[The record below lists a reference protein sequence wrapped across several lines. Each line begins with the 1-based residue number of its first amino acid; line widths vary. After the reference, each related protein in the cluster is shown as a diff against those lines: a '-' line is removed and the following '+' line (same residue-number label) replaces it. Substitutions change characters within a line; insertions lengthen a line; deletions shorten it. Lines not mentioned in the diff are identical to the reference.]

1 MKNNGFVP
9 FMMITC
15 TFNRERGVVLKKQTF
30 IQGAMILLAA
40 GIINRI
46 LGFIPRIALPRVI
59 GAEGVGI
66 YQLSYPFFIVLVT
79 LITGGIPLAVAKL
92 VAEADTGANRYSP
105 QRILQVS
112 LSFTLTLGV
121 VFMFLCIL
129 FAPWVTKYVL
139 TDERVYHTF
148 VSMSPMIAIIAV
160 SAVYRGYFQG
170 KQNMMPTAISSI
182 VETIIRIVC
191 VIWFAWLLLPHG
203 IAQAAAGAMLG
214 ALVGEFGGMLV
225 LLWKYNRQ
233 KKELPL
239 VMQQN
244 MSKLTT
250 KPSAKALNPVPSVMK
265 ETTTPQ
271 PGLIRRLLAI
281 SIPVTAGRLVGSLS
295 YLAETI
301 VTAQSLALAGISKG
315 IATAQYGA
323 LQGMIIPLL
332 LLPGA
337 LTSSLA
343 TSLVPSLSEASAQGD
358 RALIH
363 KRMHQ
368 ALRLALVTGAPF
380 SVFMYVLAEPM
391 CLVLYNDA
399 SIGSMLKLM
408 APFALFIYIQAP
420 LQAALQALDRP
431 GKALLNTFI
440 GAVIKITL
448 ILTLASRPEYGIF
461 GAVIAI
467 CVNSTVVTLLHAQ
480 SVRSLLQF
488 RFKIMDW
495 VKTGAGMFIMG
506 AATLLVYEET
516 AMILPF
522 WLRMILAPFV
532 GLIVYFI
539 VMGWT
544 KMIDFHDLS
553 RAPLIGAWFK
563 RRSGK

>member
-1 MKNNGFVP
+1 M
-9 FMMITC
+9 
-15 TFNRERGVVLKKQTF
+15 KKQTF

-40 GIINRI
+40 GIINRV

-59 GAEGVGI
+59 GAEGVGL

-79 LITGGIPLAVAKL
+79 LITGGIPLAIAKL

-121 VFMFLCIL
+121 LFMFLCIV
-129 FAPWVTKYVL
+129 FAPWVTRYVL

-170 KQNMMPTAISSI
+170 KQNMIPSAASSI
-182 VETIIRIVC
+182 TETIVRIVC
-191 VIWFAWLLLPHG
+191 VIWFSWLLVPQG
-203 IAQAAAGAMLG
+203 IERAAAGAMLG
-214 ALVGEFGGMLV
+214 ALVGEFAGMLI
-225 LLWKYNRQ
+225 LLWNYGRA
-233 KKELPL
+233 KKEQKRTEVQPKSPL
-239 VMQQN
+239 QN
-244 MSKLTT
+244 QD
-250 KPSAKALNPVPSVMK
+250 
-265 ETTTPQ
+265 ETTGKTPIDSAASQ
-271 PGLIRRLLAI
+271 KGLIRRLLAI
-281 SIPVTAGRLVGSLS
+281 SVPVTAGRLVGSLS

-301 VTAQSLALAGISKG
+301 VTAQSLALAGLSRG
-315 IATAQYGA
+315 LATAQYGA

-380 SVFMYVLAEPM
+380 SVFMYVLAEPL
-391 CLVLYNDA
+391 CLLLYNDA
-399 SIGSMLKLM
+399 SIGNMLKLM
-408 APFALFIYIQAP
+408 APFALFIYIQPP

-440 GAVIKITL
+440 GAVIKISL
-448 ILTLASRPEYGIF
+448 ILLLASRPEFGII

-467 CVNSTVVTLLHAQ
+467 CVNSTIVTFLHAG
-480 SVRSLLQF
+480 SVRKLLAF
-488 RFKIMDW
+488 RFKLMDW
-495 VKTGAGMFIMG
+495 TKTIAGMFIMG
-506 AATLLVYEET
+506 AATLLVYEQT
-516 AMILPF
+516 VVLLPL
-522 WLRMILAPFV
+522 WLRLIMASIA

-539 VMGWT
+539 VMGLT
-544 KMIDFHDLS
+544 RMIDFHDLS
-553 RAPLIGAWFK
+553 RAPIIGSWFN
-563 RRSGK
+563 RRLRK

>member
-1 MKNNGFVP
+1 M
-9 FMMITC
+9 
-15 TFNRERGVVLKKQTF
+15 KKQTF

-92 VAEADTGANRYSP
+92 VAEADTGANRFSP
-105 QRILQVS
+105 QRILQIS
-112 LSFTLTLGV
+112 LAFTLTLGV
-121 VFMFLCIL
+121 IFMFLCIV
-129 FAPWVTKYVL
+129 FAPWVTRYVL

-170 KQNMMPTAISSI
+170 KQNMIPTAASSI
-182 VETIIRIVC
+182 VETIVRIIC
-191 VIWFAWLLLPHG
+191 VIWFAWLLLPQG

-214 ALVGEFGGMLV
+214 ALVGEFIGMLV
-225 LLWKYNRQ
+225 LLWSYHRQ
-233 KKELPL
+233 KNDTEHLYI
-239 VMQQN
+239 
-244 MSKLTT
+244 T
-250 KPSAKALNPVPSVMK
+250 KSVVPQEKNNLGAV
-265 ETTTPQ
+265 PQ
-271 PGLIRRLLAI
+271 TDHSQHSLIRRLLAI
-281 SIPVTAGRLVGSLS
+281 SVPVTAGRLVGSLS

-301 VTAQSLALAGISKG
+301 VTAQSLAIAGISRG
-315 IATAQYGA
+315 LATAQYGA

-391 CLVLYNDA
+391 CLILYNDA

-448 ILTLASRPEYGIF
+448 ILLLASRPEYGIF
-461 GAVIAI
+461 GAIIAI
-467 CVNSTVVTLLHAQ
+467 CANSTIVTLLHAR
-480 SVRSLLQF
+480 SVRTLLQF
-488 RFKIMDW
+488 RFKLMDW
-495 VKTGAGMFIMG
+495 VKTGTGMFIMG
-506 AATLLVYEET
+506 AATLLVYEHT
-516 AMILPF
+516 IVILPL
-522 WLRMILAPFV
+522 WARMILAPSI
-532 GLIVYFI
+532 GLIVYLI
-539 VMGWT
+539 VMGLT
-544 KMIDFHDLS
+544 RMIDFHDLS
-553 RAPLIGAWFK
+553 RVPIIGSWFE
-563 RRSGK
+563 RRSRK

>member
-1 MKNNGFVP
+1 M
-9 FMMITC
+9 
-15 TFNRERGVVLKKQTF
+15 KKQTF

-105 QRILQVS
+105 QRILQIS

-121 VFMFLCIL
+121 VFMFLCII

-182 VETIIRIVC
+182 VETIIRIIC

-225 LLWKYNRQ
+225 LLWKYHRQ

-239 VMQQN
+239 GNHQN
-244 MSKLTT
+244 TSNLSAKPLNPI
-250 KPSAKALNPVPSVMK
+250 PSALK
-265 ETTTPQ
+265 ETGTPQ

-281 SIPVTAGRLVGSLS
+281 SVPVTAGRLVGSLS

-315 IATAQYGA
+315 LATAQYGA

-448 ILTLASRPEYGIF
+448 ILMLASRPEYGIF

-467 CVNSTVVTLLHAQ
+467 CVNSTVVSLLHAQ

-516 AMILPF
+516 VMILPF
-522 WLRMILAPFV
+522 WFRMLLAPLV

-539 VMGWT
+539 IMSWT

-553 RAPLIGAWFK
+553 RAPLIGSWFK

>member
-1 MKNNGFVP
+1 M
-9 FMMITC
+9 
-15 TFNRERGVVLKKQTF
+15 KKQTF

-105 QRILQVS
+105 QRILQIS

-121 VFMFLCIL
+121 VFMFLCII

-225 LLWKYNRQ
+225 LLWKYSRQ

-239 VMQQN
+239 ATQQN
-244 MSKLTT
+244 MSNL
-250 KPSAKALNPVPSVMK
+250 SAKPITTVTPAMK
-265 ETTTPQ
+265 DTGNPQ

-281 SIPVTAGRLVGSLS
+281 SVPVTAGRLVGSLS

-315 IATAQYGA
+315 LATAQYGA

-448 ILTLASRPEYGIF
+448 ILMLASRPEYGIF

-522 WLRMILAPFV
+522 WVRMLLAPFV

-553 RAPLIGAWFK
+553 RAPFIGSWFK

>member
-1 MKNNGFVP
+1 M
-9 FMMITC
+9 
-15 TFNRERGVVLKKQTF
+15 KKQTF

-40 GIINRI
+40 GIVNRI

-105 QRILQVS
+105 QRILQIS

-121 VFMFLCIL
+121 VFMFLCII

-233 KKELPL
+233 KNELPL
-239 VMQQN
+239 GNHQN
-244 MSKLTT
+244 MSNLSSKPITT
-250 KPSAKALNPVPSVMK
+250 GTPVMK
-265 ETTTPQ
+265 DTDTTQT
-271 PGLIRRLLAI
+271 GLIRRLLAI
-281 SIPVTAGRLVGSLS
+281 SVPVTAGRLVGSLS

-315 IATAQYGA
+315 LATAQYGA

-480 SVRSLLQF
+480 SVRKMLQF

-522 WLRMILAPFV
+522 WVRMLLAPFV

-553 RAPLIGAWFK
+553 RAPFIGSWFK
-563 RRSGK
+563 RRSSK

>member
-9 FMMITC
+9 FMLITC

-121 VFMFLCIL
+121 VFMFLCII

-225 LLWKYNRQ
+225 LLWKYSRQ

-239 VMQQN
+239 AKHQN
-244 MSKLTT
+244 MSNLSSKRITT
-250 KPSAKALNPVPSVMK
+250 ETPVMK
-265 ETTTPQ
+265 DTDTTQT
-271 PGLIRRLLAI
+271 GLIRRLLAI
-281 SIPVTAGRLVGSLS
+281 SVPVTAGRLVGSLS

-315 IATAQYGA
+315 LATAQYGA

-480 SVRSLLQF
+480 SVRKLLQF

-516 AMILPF
+516 VMILPF
-522 WLRMILAPFV
+522 WVRMLLAPFV

-544 KMIDFHDLS
+544 KMIDFHDLT
-553 RAPLIGAWFK
+553 RAPFIGSWFK

>member
-1 MKNNGFVP
+1 M
-9 FMMITC
+9 
-15 TFNRERGVVLKKQTF
+15 KKQTF

-225 LLWKYNRQ
+225 FLWKYNRQ

-239 VMQQN
+239 AKQQN
-244 MSKLTT
+244 MSNLTT
-250 KPSAKALNPVPSVMK
+250 KPSVLK
-265 ETTTPQ
+265 ETGTPQ

-315 IATAQYGA
+315 LATAQYGA

-488 RFKIMDW
+488 RFKMMDW

-522 WLRMILAPFV
+522 WVRMLLAPFV
-532 GLIVYFI
+532 GLSVYFI

-553 RAPLIGAWFK
+553 RAPLIGSWFK

>member
-1 MKNNGFVP
+1 MDWHRMKNNGFVP
-9 FMMITC
+9 LTKPVIFI
-15 TFNRERGVVLKKQTF
+15 RERGVVLKKQTF

-92 VAEADTGANRYSP
+92 VAEADTGANRFSP
-105 QRILQVS
+105 QRILQIS
-112 LSFTLTLGV
+112 LAFTLTLGV
-121 VFMFLCIL
+121 IFMFLCIV
-129 FAPWVTKYVL
+129 FAPWVTRYVL

-170 KQNMMPTAISSI
+170 KQNMIPTAASSI
-182 VETIIRIVC
+182 VETIVRIIC
-191 VIWFAWLLLPHG
+191 VIWFAWLLLPQG

-214 ALVGEFGGMLV
+214 ALVGEFIGMLV
-225 LLWKYNRQ
+225 LLWNYHRQ
-233 KKELPL
+233 KNDTEHLYIPKS
-239 VMQQN
+239 V
-244 MSKLTT
+244 
-250 KPSAKALNPVPSVMK
+250 VPQEKNSLGAV
-265 ETTTPQ
+265 PQ
-271 PGLIRRLLAI
+271 TDHSQYSLIRRLLAI
-281 SIPVTAGRLVGSLS
+281 SVPVTAGRLVGSLS

-301 VTAQSLALAGISKG
+301 VTAQSLAIAGISRG
-315 IATAQYGA
+315 LATAQYGA

-391 CLVLYNDA
+391 CLILYNDA

-448 ILTLASRPEYGIF
+448 ILLLASRPEFGIF
-461 GAVIAI
+461 GAIIAI
-467 CVNSTVVTLLHAQ
+467 CANSTIVTLLHAR
-480 SVRSLLQF
+480 SVRTLLQF
-488 RFKIMDW
+488 RFKLMDW
-495 VKTGAGMFIMG
+495 VKTGTGMFIMG
-506 AATLLVYEET
+506 AATLLVYEHT
-516 AMILPF
+516 IVILPL
-522 WLRMILAPFV
+522 WARMILAPAI
-532 GLIVYFI
+532 GLIVYLI
-539 VMGWT
+539 VMGLT
-544 KMIDFHDLS
+544 RMIDFHDLS
-553 RAPLIGAWFK
+553 RVPIIGSWFE
-563 RRSGK
+563 RRSRK

>member
-1 MKNNGFVP
+1 MKYNGFVP

-40 GIINRI
+40 GIVNRI

-105 QRILQVS
+105 QRILQIS

-121 VFMFLCIL
+121 VFMFLCII

-233 KKELPL
+233 KNELPL
-239 VMQQN
+239 GNHQN
-244 MSKLTT
+244 MSNLSSKPITT
-250 KPSAKALNPVPSVMK
+250 GTPVMK
-265 ETTTPQ
+265 DTDTTQT
-271 PGLIRRLLAI
+271 GLIRRLLAI
-281 SIPVTAGRLVGSLS
+281 SVPVTAGRLVGSLS

-315 IATAQYGA
+315 LATAQYGA

-358 RALIH
+358 RTLIH

-480 SVRSLLQF
+480 SVRKMLQF

-522 WLRMILAPFV
+522 WVRMLLAPFV

-553 RAPLIGAWFK
+553 RAPFIGSWFK
-563 RRSGK
+563 RRSSK

>member
-9 FMMITC
+9 FMLIAC

-239 VMQQN
+239 AKQQN
-244 MSKLTT
+244 MSNLTT
-250 KPSAKALNPVPSVMK
+250 KPSAKPLNPIPSVLK
-265 ETTTPQ
+265 ETGTPQ

-301 VTAQSLALAGISKG
+301 VTAQSLALAGISKRARYSTIWCITRYDYSSAVAAGGTNLIARDITCAFTVRSFCSGRSRTDSQKNASG
-315 IATAQYGA
+315 ITLG
-323 LQGMIIPLL
+323 
-332 LLPGA
+332 
-337 LTSSLA
+337 TCN
-343 TSLVPSLSEASAQGD
+343 
-358 RALIH
+358 RC
-363 KRMHQ
+363 
-368 ALRLALVTGAPF
+368 
-380 SVFMYVLAEPM
+380 SVFRVYVCA
-391 CLVLYNDA
+391 CRTDV
-399 SIGSMLKLM
+399 S
-408 APFALFIYIQAP
+408 
-420 LQAALQALDRP
+420 
-431 GKALLNTFI
+431 
-440 GAVIKITL
+440 
-448 ILTLASRPEYGIF
+448 
-461 GAVIAI
+461 
-467 CVNSTVVTLLHAQ
+467 C
-480 SVRSLLQF
+480 SV
-488 RFKIMDW
+488 
-495 VKTGAGMFIMG
+495 
-506 AATLLVYEET
+506 
-516 AMILPF
+516 
-522 WLRMILAPFV
+522 
-532 GLIVYFI
+532 
-539 VMGWT
+539 
-544 KMIDFHDLS
+544 
-553 RAPLIGAWFK
+553 
-563 RRSGK
+563 

>member
-9 FMMITC
+9 FTRPV

-46 LGFIPRIALPRVI
+46 LGFIPRIVLPRVI
-59 GAEGVGI
+59 GAEGVGL

-105 QRILQVS
+105 QRILQIS

-121 VFMFLCIL
+121 VFMFLCIV
-129 FAPWVTKYVL
+129 FAPWVTHYVL

-170 KQNMMPTAISSI
+170 KQNMIPTAASSI
-182 VETIIRIVC
+182 TETIVRIIC
-191 VIWFAWLLLPHG
+191 VIWFSWLLLPQG

-214 ALVGEFGGMLV
+214 ALVGEFVGMLV
-225 LLWKYNRQ
+225 LLWNYNRH
-233 KKELPL
+233 KKDPVRSNHLIPPNANMPSPALP
-239 VMQQN
+239 VD
-244 MSKLTT
+244 
-250 KPSAKALNPVPSVMK
+250 LNASQ
-265 ETTTPQ
+265 T
-271 PGLIRRLLAI
+271 GLIRRLLAI
-281 SIPVTAGRLVGSLS
+281 SVPVTAGRLVGSLS

-301 VTAQSLALAGISKG
+301 VTAQSLALAGISRG
-315 IATAQYGA
+315 LATAQYGA

-448 ILTLASRPEYGIF
+448 ILLLASKPEYGIF

-467 CVNSTVVTLLHAQ
+467 CVNSTVVTLLHAR
-480 SVRSLLQF
+480 SVRNLLQF
-488 RFKIMDW
+488 RFKLMDW
-495 VKTGAGMFIMG
+495 VKTATGMVIMG
-506 AATLLVYEET
+506 AVTLLVYEHT
-516 AMILPF
+516 AILLPF
-522 WLRMILAPFV
+522 WMRMILAPFA

-539 VMGWT
+539 VMGMT
-544 KMIDFHDLS
+544 RMIDFHDLS
-553 RAPLIGAWFK
+553 RMPIIGSWFQQ
-563 RRSGK
+563 RSRK

>member
-1 MKNNGFVP
+1 M
-9 FMMITC
+9 
-15 TFNRERGVVLKKQTF
+15 KKQTF

-121 VFMFLCIL
+121 VFMFLCII

-225 LLWKYNRQ
+225 LLWKYSRQ

-239 VMQQN
+239 AKHQN
-244 MSKLTT
+244 MSNLSSKRITT
-250 KPSAKALNPVPSVMK
+250 ETPVMK
-265 ETTTPQ
+265 DTDTTQT
-271 PGLIRRLLAI
+271 GLIRRLLAI
-281 SIPVTAGRLVGSLS
+281 SVPVTAGRLVGSLS

-315 IATAQYGA
+315 LATAQYGA

-480 SVRSLLQF
+480 SVRKLLQF

-516 AMILPF
+516 VMILPF
-522 WLRMILAPFV
+522 WVRMLLAPFV

-544 KMIDFHDLS
+544 KMIDFHDLT
-553 RAPLIGAWFK
+553 RAPFIGSWFK

>member
-1 MKNNGFVP
+1 M
-9 FMMITC
+9 
-15 TFNRERGVVLKKQTF
+15 KKQTF

-59 GAEGVGI
+59 GAEGVGL

-105 QRILQVS
+105 QRILQIS

-121 VFMFLCIL
+121 VFMFLCIV
-129 FAPWVTKYVL
+129 FAPWVTRYVL

-160 SAVYRGYFQG
+160 SAVFRGYFQG
-170 KQNMMPTAISSI
+170 KQNMIPNAASSI
-182 VETIIRIVC
+182 TETVVRIIC
-191 VIWFAWLLLPHG
+191 VIWFSWLLLPQG

-214 ALVGEFGGMLV
+214 ALVGEFVGMLV
-225 LLWKYNRQ
+225 LLWNYSRYKKDSERANRL
-233 KKELPL
+233 LPPKDA
-239 VMQQN
+239 N
-244 MSKLTT
+244 
-250 KPSAKALNPVPSVMK
+250 APVPTVPVDS
-265 ETTTPQ
+265 EASQT
-271 PGLIRRLLAI
+271 GLIRRLLAI
-281 SIPVTAGRLVGSLS
+281 SVPVTAGRLVGSLS

-301 VTAQSLALAGISKG
+301 VTAQSLALAGISRG
-315 IATAQYGA
+315 LATAQYGA

-358 RALIH
+358 GALIH

-448 ILTLASRPEYGIF
+448 ILLLASRPEYGIF

-467 CVNSTVVTLLHAQ
+467 CVNSTVVTLLHAR
-480 SVRSLLQF
+480 SVRNLLQF
-488 RFKIMDW
+488 RFKRMDW
-495 VKTGAGMFIMG
+495 VKTAAGMVIMG
-506 AATLLVYEET
+506 AATLLVYEHT
-516 AMILPF
+516 VILLPF
-522 WLRMILAPFV
+522 WLRMLLALLT

-539 VMGWT
+539 VMGLT
-544 KMIDFHDLS
+544 RMIDFHDLS
-553 RAPLIGAWFK
+553 RMPIIGSWFQ
-563 RRSGK
+563 RRSRK

>member
-1 MKNNGFVP
+1 M
-9 FMMITC
+9 
-15 TFNRERGVVLKKQTF
+15 KKQTF

-105 QRILQVS
+105 QRILQIS

-121 VFMFLCIL
+121 VFMFLCIV
-129 FAPWVTKYVL
+129 FAPWVTRYVL

-170 KQNMMPTAISSI
+170 KQNMMPTAVSSI
-182 VETIIRIVC
+182 VETVIRIIC
-191 VIWFAWLLLPHG
+191 VIWFSWLLLPHG

-214 ALVGEFGGMLV
+214 ALVGEFVGMLV
-225 LLWKYNRQ
+225 LLWNYARQ
-233 KKELPL
+233 KKYLDHTQPMLNSPPEAKPAVL
-239 VMQQN
+239 QN
-244 MSKLTT
+244 STG
-250 KPSAKALNPVPSVMK
+250 S
-265 ETTTPQ
+265 E
-271 PGLIRRLLAI
+271 PGLLRRLLAI
-281 SIPVTAGRLVGSLS
+281 SVPVTAGRLVGSLS

-301 VTAQSLALAGISKG
+301 VTAQSLAIAGISKG
-315 IATAQYGA
+315 LATAQYGA

-448 ILTLASRPEYGIF
+448 ILVLASRPEYGIF

-467 CVNSTVVTLLHAQ
+467 CVNSTVVTLLHAR

-488 RFKIMDW
+488 RFKMMDW
-495 VKTGAGMFIMG
+495 VKTGAGMLIMG
-506 AATLLVYEET
+506 AATLVIYEQT
-516 AMILPF
+516 AALLPF
-522 WLRMILAPFV
+522 WLRMLLAPLV

-553 RAPLIGAWFK
+553 RAPIIGSWFK
-563 RRSGK
+563 RRS

>member
-1 MKNNGFVP
+1 
-9 FMMITC
+9 
-15 TFNRERGVVLKKQTF
+15 
-30 IQGAMILLAA
+30 MILLAA

-105 QRILQVS
+105 QRILQIS

-121 VFMFLCIL
+121 VFMFLCII
-129 FAPWVTKYVL
+129 FAPWVTRYVL

-170 KQNMMPTAISSI
+170 KQNMMPTAVSSI
-182 VETIIRIVC
+182 VETVIRIIC
-191 VIWFAWLLLPHG
+191 VIWFSWLLLPHG

-214 ALVGEFGGMLV
+214 ALVGEFVGMLV
-225 LLWKYNRQ
+225 LLWNYARQ
-233 KKELPL
+233 KKYIDQHQPILESPIEPKPA
-239 VMQQN
+239 
-244 MSKLTT
+244 SKKSTG
-250 KPSAKALNPVPSVMK
+250 S
-265 ETTTPQ
+265 E
-271 PGLIRRLLAI
+271 PGLLRRLLAI
-281 SIPVTAGRLVGSLS
+281 SVPVTAGRLVGSLS

-301 VTAQSLALAGISKG
+301 VTAQSLAIAGISKG
-315 IATAQYGA
+315 LATAQYGA

-448 ILTLASRPEYGIF
+448 ILVLASRPEYGIF

-467 CVNSTVVTLLHAQ
+467 CVNSTVVTLLHAR
-480 SVRSLLQF
+480 SVRNLLQF
-488 RFKIMDW
+488 RFKMMDW
-495 VKTGAGMFIMG
+495 VKTGTGMLIMG
-506 AATLLVYEET
+506 AATLVVYEQT
-516 AMILPF
+516 ATLLPF
-522 WLRMILAPFV
+522 WLRMLLAPLV
-532 GLIVYFI
+532 GLIVYFMVI
-539 VMGWT
+539 GWT

-553 RAPLIGAWFK
+553 RAPIIGPWFK
-563 RRSGK
+563 RRS

>member
-1 MKNNGFVP
+1 M
-9 FMMITC
+9 
-15 TFNRERGVVLKKQTF
+15 KKQTF

-46 LGFIPRIALPRVI
+46 LGFIPRIALPRII

-105 QRILQVS
+105 QRILQIS

-121 VFMFLCIL
+121 VFMFLCII

-182 VETIIRIVC
+182 VETIIRIIC

-225 LLWKYNRQ
+225 LLWKYSRQ

-239 VMQQN
+239 AKHQN
-244 MSKLTT
+244 MSNLSS
-250 KPSAKALNPVPSVMK
+250 KPITAGNPVMK
-265 ETTTPQ
+265 NTDTTQT
-271 PGLIRRLLAI
+271 GLIRRLLAI
-281 SIPVTAGRLVGSLS
+281 SVPVTAGRLVGSLS

-315 IATAQYGA
+315 LATAQYGA

-448 ILTLASRPEYGIF
+448 ILTLASQPEYGIF
-461 GAVIAI
+461 GAIIAI

-480 SVRSLLQF
+480 SVRKLLQF

-516 AMILPF
+516 VMILPF
-522 WLRMILAPFV
+522 WVRMLLAPFV

-544 KMIDFHDLS
+544 KMIDFHDLT
-553 RAPLIGAWFK
+553 RAPFIGSWFK

>member
-1 MKNNGFVP
+1 MDWHRMKNNGLVP
-9 FMMITC
+9 LTKPV
-15 TFNRERGVVLKKQTF
+15 TFIRERGVVLKKQTF

-92 VAEADTGANRYSP
+92 VAEADTGANRFSP
-105 QRILQVS
+105 QRILQIS
-112 LSFTLTLGV
+112 LAFTLTLGV
-121 VFMFLCIL
+121 IFMFLCII
-129 FAPWVTKYVL
+129 FAPWVTRYVL

-170 KQNMMPTAISSI
+170 KQNMIPTAASSI
-182 VETIIRIVC
+182 VETIVRIIC
-191 VIWFAWLLLPHG
+191 VIWFAWLLLPQG

-214 ALVGEFGGMLV
+214 ALVGEFIGMLV
-225 LLWKYNRQ
+225 LLWNYHRQ
-233 KKELPL
+233 KNETEPLYTPSSALP
-239 VMQQN
+239 Q
-244 MSKLTT
+244 
-250 KPSAKALNPVPSVMK
+250 AKNSLGSV
-265 ETTTPQ
+265 TQ
-271 PGLIRRLLAI
+271 PNHSQHSLIRRLLAI
-281 SIPVTAGRLVGSLS
+281 SVPVTAGRLVGSLS

-301 VTAQSLALAGISKG
+301 VTAQSLAIAGISRG
-315 IATAQYGA
+315 LATAQYGA

-391 CLVLYNDA
+391 CLILYNDA

-448 ILTLASRPEYGIF
+448 ILLLASRPEYGIF
-461 GAVIAI
+461 GAIIAI
-467 CVNSTVVTLLHAQ
+467 CANSTIVTLLHAR
-480 SVRSLLQF
+480 SVRTLLQF
-488 RFKIMDW
+488 RFKVMDW
-495 VKTGAGMFIMG
+495 VKTGTGMFIMG
-506 AATLLVYEET
+506 AATLLVYEHT
-516 AMILPF
+516 VVILPL
-522 WLRMILAPFV
+522 WARMILAPTI
-532 GLIVYFI
+532 GLIVYLI
-539 VMGWT
+539 VMGLT
-544 KMIDFHDLS
+544 RMIDFHDLS
-553 RAPLIGAWFK
+553 RAPIIGSWFE
-563 RRSGK
+563 RRSRK

>member
-1 MKNNGFVP
+1 
-9 FMMITC
+9 
-15 TFNRERGVVLKKQTF
+15 
-30 IQGAMILLAA
+30 MILLAA

-92 VAEADTGANRYSP
+92 VAEAETGANRYSP
-105 QRILQVS
+105 QRILQIS

-121 VFMFLCIL
+121 VFMFLCIV
-129 FAPWVTKYVL
+129 FAPWITQYVL

-170 KQNMMPTAISSI
+170 KQNMMPTAVSSI
-182 VETIIRIVC
+182 VETIIRIIC

-203 IAQAAAGAMLG
+203 IEHAAAGAMLG
-214 ALVGEFGGMLV
+214 AMVGELGGMLV
-225 LLWKYNRQ
+225 LLWNYARAR
-233 KKELPL
+233 KELPL
-239 VMQQN
+239 
-244 MSKLTT
+244 SKK
-250 KPSAKALNPVPSVMK
+250 KPHTEQPV
-265 ETTTPQ
+265 ETETYQ
-271 PGLIRRLLAI
+271 GGLIRRLLAI
-281 SIPVTAGRLVGSLS
+281 SVPVTAGRLVGSLS

-301 VTAQSLALAGISKG
+301 VTAQSLALAGIAKG
-315 IATAQYGA
+315 LATAQYGA
-323 LQGMIIPLL
+323 LQGMVIPLL

-343 TSLVPSLSEASAQGD
+343 TSLVPSLSEASARGD

-440 GAVIKITL
+440 GAVIKISL
-448 ILTLASRPEYGIF
+448 ILMLASRPEYGIF

-467 CVNSTVVTLLHAQ
+467 CVNSMVVTLLHAR
-480 SVRSLLQF
+480 SVRILLNF
-488 RFKIMDW
+488 RFKLVDW

-506 AATLLVYEET
+506 AATLLVYEHT
-516 AMILPF
+516 VAMLPF
-522 WLRMILAPFV
+522 WLRMILAPIT
-532 GLIVYFI
+532 GLIVYLLI
-539 VMGWT
+539 MGLT

-553 RAPLIGAWFK
+553 RAPLIGSWFK
-563 RRSGK
+563 RRSKK

>member
-1 MKNNGFVP
+1 M
-9 FMMITC
+9 
-15 TFNRERGVVLKKQTF
+15 KKQTF

-92 VAEADTGANRYSP
+92 VAEAETGANRYSP
-105 QRILQVS
+105 QRILQIS

-129 FAPWVTKYVL
+129 FAPWITQYVL

-170 KQNMMPTAISSI
+170 RQNMMPTAISSI
-182 VETIIRIVC
+182 TETIIRIIC
-191 VIWFAWLLLPHG
+191 VIWFAWLLLPKG
-203 IAQAAAGAMLG
+203 IEHAAAGAMLG
-214 ALVGEFGGMLV
+214 AMVGELGGMLI
-225 LLWKYNRQ
+225 LLWNYTKS

-239 VMQQN
+239 SIKIEQEPSPS
-244 MSKLTT
+244 SKSVEPESSLLTEAGLSEG
-250 KPSAKALNPVPSVMK
+250 KSHA
-265 ETTTPQ
+265 Q
-271 PGLIRRLLAI
+271 RGLIRRLLAI
-281 SIPVTAGRLVGSLS
+281 SVPVTAGRLVGSLS

-301 VTAQSLALAGISKG
+301 VTAQSLAIAGIAKG
-315 IATAQYGA
+315 LATAQYGA
-323 LQGMIIPLL
+323 LQGMVIPLL

-343 TSLVPSLSEASAQGD
+343 TSLVPSLSEAAARGD

-391 CLVLYNDA
+391 CLLLYDDA

-440 GAVIKITL
+440 GAVIKISL
-448 ILTLASRPEYGIF
+448 ILMLASQPEYGIF

-467 CVNSTVVTLLHAQ
+467 CINSMIVTLLHAR
-480 SVRSLLQF
+480 SVRQLLNF
-488 RFKIMDW
+488 RFKLMDW

-506 AATLLVYEET
+506 AATLLVYEHT
-516 AMILPF
+516 AALLPF
-522 WLRMILAPFV
+522 WLRMILAPAT
-532 GLIVYFI
+532 GLLVYFLI
-539 VMGWT
+539 MGIT

-553 RAPLIGAWFK
+553 RAPLIGSWFK
-563 RRSGK
+563 RRK

>member
-1 MKNNGFVP
+1 M
-9 FMMITC
+9 
-15 TFNRERGVVLKKQTF
+15 KKQTF

-105 QRILQVS
+105 QRILQIS

-121 VFMFLCIL
+121 VFMFLCII

-225 LLWKYNRQ
+225 LLWKYSRQ

-239 VMQQN
+239 ATQQN
-244 MSKLTT
+244 MSNL
-250 KPSAKALNPVPSVMK
+250 SAKPITIVTPVLK
-265 ETTTPQ
+265 DTGTPQ

-281 SIPVTAGRLVGSLS
+281 SVPVTAGRLVGSLS

-315 IATAQYGA
+315 LATAQYGA

-448 ILTLASRPEYGIF
+448 ILMLASRPEYGIF

-522 WLRMILAPFV
+522 WVRMLLAPFV

-553 RAPLIGAWFK
+553 RAPFIGSWFK

>member
-1 MKNNGFVP
+1 M
-9 FMMITC
+9 
-15 TFNRERGVVLKKQTF
+15 KKQTF

-40 GIINRI
+40 GIVNRI

-105 QRILQVS
+105 QRILQIS

-121 VFMFLCIL
+121 VFMFLCII

-148 VSMSPMIAIIAV
+148 VSMSPMITIIAV

-233 KKELPL
+233 KNELPL
-239 VMQQN
+239 GNHQN
-244 MSKLTT
+244 MSNLSSKPITT
-250 KPSAKALNPVPSVMK
+250 GTPVMK
-265 ETTTPQ
+265 DTDTTQT
-271 PGLIRRLLAI
+271 GLIRRLLAI
-281 SIPVTAGRLVGSLS
+281 SVPVTAGRLVGSLS

-315 IATAQYGA
+315 LATAQYGA

-480 SVRSLLQF
+480 SVRKMLQF

-522 WLRMILAPFV
+522 WVRMLLAPFV

-553 RAPLIGAWFK
+553 RAPFIGSWFK
-563 RRSGK
+563 RRSSK

>member
-1 MKNNGFVP
+1 M
-9 FMMITC
+9 
-15 TFNRERGVVLKKQTF
+15 KKQTF

-92 VAEADTGANRYSP
+92 VAEAETGANRYSP
-105 QRILQVS
+105 QRILQIS

-129 FAPWVTKYVL
+129 FAPWITQYVL

-182 VETIIRIVC
+182 TETIIRIIF
-191 VIWFAWLLLPHG
+191 VIWFAWLLLPKG
-203 IAQAAAGAMLG
+203 IEHAAAGAMLG
-214 ALVGEFGGMLV
+214 AMVGELAGMLV
-225 LLWKYNRQ
+225 LLWNYAKF

-239 VMQQN
+239 SRRSRINRIKQ
-244 MSKLTT
+244 
-250 KPSAKALNPVPSVMK
+250 VPSPSTGSLQDDHSKVLEK
-265 ETTTPQ
+265 DEFSTVSAPSQ
-271 PGLIRRLLAI
+271 RGLIHRLLAI
-281 SIPVTAGRLVGSLS
+281 SVPVTAGRLVGSLS

-301 VTAQSLALAGISKG
+301 VTAQSLAIAGIAKG
-315 IATAQYGA
+315 LATAQYGA
-323 LQGMIIPLL
+323 LQGMVIPLL

-343 TSLVPSLSEASAQGD
+343 TSLVPSLSEASANGD

-391 CLVLYNDA
+391 CLLLYDDA

-440 GAVIKITL
+440 GAVIKISL
-448 ILTLASRPEYGIF
+448 ILMLASQPEYGIF

-467 CVNSTVVTLLHAQ
+467 CINSMVVTLLHAG
-480 SVRSLLQF
+480 SVRRLLNF
-488 RFKIMDW
+488 RFKLMDW

-506 AATLLVYEET
+506 AATLLIYEHT
-516 AMILPF
+516 AALFPF
-522 WLRMILAPFV
+522 WFRMILATSA
-532 GLIVYFI
+532 GLLVYFM
-539 VMGWT
+539 VMGLT

-553 RAPLIGAWFK
+553 RAPLIGSWFK
-563 RRSGK
+563 RRSEKK

>member
-9 FMMITC
+9 FTRPV

-59 GAEGVGI
+59 GAEGVGL

-105 QRILQVS
+105 QRILQIS

-121 VFMFLCIL
+121 VFMFLCIV
-129 FAPWVTKYVL
+129 FAPWVTRYVL

-170 KQNMMPTAISSI
+170 KQNMIPTAASSI
-182 VETIIRIVC
+182 TETIVRIIC
-191 VIWFAWLLLPHG
+191 VIWFSWLLLPQG

-214 ALVGEFGGMLV
+214 ALVGEFVGMLV
-225 LLWKYNRQ
+225 LLWNYNRH
-233 KKELPL
+233 KKDPERSNHLIPP
-239 VMQQN
+239 N
-244 MSKLTT
+244 
-250 KPSAKALNPVPSVMK
+250 ANVPSSALPVDSNASQ
-265 ETTTPQ
+265 T
-271 PGLIRRLLAI
+271 GLIRRLLAI
-281 SIPVTAGRLVGSLS
+281 SVPVTAGRLVGSLS

-301 VTAQSLALAGISKG
+301 VTAQSLALAGISRG
-315 IATAQYGA
+315 LATAQYGA

-448 ILTLASRPEYGIF
+448 ILLLASKPEYGIF

-467 CVNSTVVTLLHAQ
+467 CVNSTVVTLLHAR
-480 SVRSLLQF
+480 SVRNLLQF
-488 RFKIMDW
+488 RFKWMDW
-495 VKTGAGMFIMG
+495 VKTATGMVIMG
-506 AATLLVYEET
+506 AATLLVYEHT
-516 AMILPF
+516 AILLPF
-522 WLRMILAPFV
+522 WLRMILAPLA

-539 VMGWT
+539 VMGMT
-544 KMIDFHDLS
+544 RMIDFHDLS
-553 RAPLIGAWFK
+553 RMPIIGSWFQ
-563 RRSGK
+563 RRSRK

>member
-1 MKNNGFVP
+1 M
-9 FMMITC
+9 
-15 TFNRERGVVLKKQTF
+15 KKQTF

-46 LGFIPRIALPRVI
+46 LGFIPRIALPRII

-105 QRILQVS
+105 QRILQIS

-121 VFMFLCIL
+121 VFMFLCII
-129 FAPWVTKYVL
+129 FAPWVTRYVL

-182 VETIIRIVC
+182 VETVIRIVC
-191 VIWFAWLLLPHG
+191 VIWFSWLLLPQG

-214 ALVGEFGGMLV
+214 ALVGEFAGMLV
-225 LLWKYNRQ
+225 LLWKYGRQ
-233 KKELPL
+233 KKELQL
-239 VMQQN
+239 INHQN
-244 MSKLTT
+244 MSHLPVQP
-250 KPSAKALNPVPSVMK
+250 KPTVVRDSGV
-265 ETTTPQ
+265 PQ

-281 SIPVTAGRLVGSLS
+281 SVPVTAGRLVGSLS

-315 IATAQYGA
+315 LATAQYGA

-391 CLVLYNDA
+391 CLALYNDA

-448 ILTLASRPEYGIF
+448 ILLLASQPEYGIF

-467 CVNSTVVTLLHAQ
+467 CVNSTVVTLLHAR
-480 SVRSLLQF
+480 SVRILLQF

-495 VKTGAGMFIMG
+495 IKTATGMFIMG
-506 AATLLVYEET
+506 AATLLVYEHT
-516 AMILPF
+516 VILLPF
-522 WLRMILAPFV
+522 WVRMLLALLV

-539 VMGWT
+539 VMGLT

-553 RAPLIGAWFK
+553 RIPIIGSWFD
-563 RRSGK
+563 RRSRK

>member
-1 MKNNGFVP
+1 M
-9 FMMITC
+9 
-15 TFNRERGVVLKKQTF
+15 KKQTF

-92 VAEADTGANRYSP
+92 VAEAETGANRYSP
-105 QRILQVS
+105 QRILQIS

-121 VFMFLCIL
+121 IFMFLCIL
-129 FAPWVTKYVL
+129 FAPWITQYVL

-182 VETIIRIVC
+182 TETIFRIIF
-191 VIWFAWLLLPHG
+191 VIWFAWLLLPKG
-203 IAQAAAGAMLG
+203 IEHAAAGAMLG
-214 ALVGEFGGMLV
+214 AMVGELVGMLV
-225 LLWKYNRQ
+225 LLWNYARFR
-233 KKELPL
+233 KELPL
-239 VMQQN
+239 SSITEQPSSTSGSQSVKKKEHSAHQN
-244 MSKLTT
+244 S
-250 KPSAKALNPVPSVMK
+250 S
-265 ETTTPQ
+265 Q
-271 PGLIRRLLAI
+271 RGLIRRLLAI

-301 VTAQSLALAGISKG
+301 VTAQSLAIAGIAKG
-315 IATAQYGA
+315 LATAQYGA
-323 LQGMIIPLL
+323 LQGMVIPLL

-343 TSLVPSLSEASAQGD
+343 TSLVPSLSEASARGD
-358 RALIH
+358 LALIH

-391 CLVLYNDA
+391 CLLLYDDA

-440 GAVIKITL
+440 GAVIKISL
-448 ILTLASRPEYGIF
+448 ILMLASQPEYGIF

-467 CVNSTVVTLLHAQ
+467 CMNSMIVTLLHAR
-480 SVRSLLQF
+480 SVRQLLNF
-488 RFKIMDW
+488 RFKLMDW

-506 AATLLVYEET
+506 AATLLVYEQT
-516 AMILPF
+516 ATVLPF
-522 WLRMILAPFV
+522 WLRMILAPLA
-532 GLIVYFI
+532 GLLVYFI
-539 VMGWT
+539 IMGIT

-553 RAPLIGAWFK
+553 RAPFIGSWFK
-563 RRSGK
+563 RRSDK

>member
-1 MKNNGFVP
+1 M
-9 FMMITC
+9 
-15 TFNRERGVVLKKQTF
+15 KKQTF

-92 VAEADTGANRYSP
+92 VAEAETGANRYSP
-105 QRILQVS
+105 QRILQIS

-121 VFMFLCIL
+121 IFMFLCIL
-129 FAPWVTKYVL
+129 FAPWITQYVL

-170 KQNMMPTAISSI
+170 MQNMMPTAISSI
-182 VETIIRIVC
+182 TETIIRIIF
-191 VIWFAWLLLPHG
+191 VIWFAWLLLPKG
-203 IAQAAAGAMLG
+203 IEHAAAGAMLG
-214 ALVGEFGGMLV
+214 AMVGELGGMLV
-225 LLWKYNRQ
+225 LLWNYAKFKR
-233 KKELPL
+233 ELPL
-239 VMQQN
+239 SRRRKQARP
-244 MSKLTT
+244 
-250 KPSAKALNPVPSVMK
+250 PSSESVKDVFLNLQEKEEFSAAAPPS
-265 ETTTPQ
+265 Q
-271 PGLIRRLLAI
+271 RGLIRRLLAI
-281 SIPVTAGRLVGSLS
+281 SVPVTAGRLVGSLS

-301 VTAQSLALAGISKG
+301 VTAQSLAIAGIAKG
-315 IATAQYGA
+315 LATAQYGA
-323 LQGMIIPLL
+323 LQGMVIPLL

-343 TSLVPSLSEASAQGD
+343 TSLVPSLSEASANGD

-391 CLVLYNDA
+391 CLLLYDDA

-440 GAVIKITL
+440 GAVIKISL
-448 ILTLASRPEYGIF
+448 ILMLASRPEYGIF

-467 CVNSTVVTLLHAQ
+467 CINSMVVTLLHAG
-480 SVRSLLQF
+480 SVRQLLNF
-488 RFKIMDW
+488 RFKLMDW

-506 AATLLVYEET
+506 AATLLVYEHT
-516 AMILPF
+516 AALFPF
-522 WLRMILAPFV
+522 WLRMILAPSI
-532 GLIVYFI
+532 GLLVYLM
-539 VMGWT
+539 VMGLT

-553 RAPLIGAWFK
+553 RAPLIGSWFK
-563 RRSGK
+563 GRSEKK

>member
-1 MKNNGFVP
+1 M
-9 FMMITC
+9 
-15 TFNRERGVVLKKQTF
+15 KKQTF

-46 LGFIPRIALPRVI
+46 LGFIPRIVLPRVI

-105 QRILQVS
+105 QRILQIS

-121 VFMFLCIL
+121 VFMFLCII
-129 FAPWVTKYVL
+129 FAPWVTRYVL

-170 KQNMMPTAISSI
+170 KQNMMPTAVSSI
-182 VETIIRIVC
+182 VETVIRIIC
-191 VIWFAWLLLPHG
+191 VIWFSWLLLPRG

-214 ALVGEFGGMLV
+214 ALVGEFIGMLV
-225 LLWKYNRQ
+225 LLWNYARQ
-233 KKELPL
+233 KKYMDQHLPIL
-239 VMQQN
+239 ESPIEPIPAI
-244 MSKLTT
+244 SKNSTG
-250 KPSAKALNPVPSVMK
+250 S
-265 ETTTPQ
+265 E
-271 PGLIRRLLAI
+271 PGLLRRLLAI
-281 SIPVTAGRLVGSLS
+281 SVPVTAGRLVGSLS

-301 VTAQSLALAGISKG
+301 VTAQSLAIAGISKG
-315 IATAQYGA
+315 LATAQYGA

-448 ILTLASRPEYGIF
+448 ILVLASRPEYGIF

-467 CVNSTVVTLLHAQ
+467 CVNSTVVTLLHAR

-488 RFKIMDW
+488 RFKMMDW
-495 VKTGAGMFIMG
+495 VKTGTGMLIMG
-506 AATLLVYEET
+506 AATLVIYEQT
-516 AMILPF
+516 VSLLPF
-522 WLRMILAPFV
+522 WLRMLLASLV
-532 GLIVYFI
+532 GLIVYFM

-553 RAPLIGAWFK
+553 RAPIIGSWFK
-563 RRSGK
+563 RRS

>member
-1 MKNNGFVP
+1 M
-9 FMMITC
+9 
-15 TFNRERGVVLKKQTF
+15 KKQTF

-92 VAEADTGANRYSP
+92 VAEAETGANRYSP
-105 QRILQVS
+105 QRILQIS

-129 FAPWVTKYVL
+129 FAPWITQYVL

-182 VETIIRIVC
+182 TETIIRIVC
-191 VIWFAWLLLPHG
+191 VIWFAWLLLPKG
-203 IAQAAAGAMLG
+203 IEHAAAGAMLG
-214 ALVGEFGGMLV
+214 AMVGELGGMLV
-225 LLWKYNRQ
+225 LLWNYARF
-233 KKELPL
+233 KKEPPL
-239 VMQQN
+239 THRTEHA
-244 MSKLTT
+244 SS
-250 KPSAKALNPVPSVMK
+250 PSSRSVTEAPSNTEEK
-265 ETTTPQ
+265 EEFSAASPSQ
-271 PGLIRRLLAI
+271 RGLIRRLLAI
-281 SIPVTAGRLVGSLS
+281 SVPVTAGRLVGSLS

-301 VTAQSLALAGISKG
+301 VTAQSLALAGIAKG
-315 IATAQYGA
+315 LATAQYGA
-323 LQGMIIPLL
+323 LQGMVIPLL

-343 TSLVPSLSEASAQGD
+343 TSLVPSLSEAAARGD

-391 CLVLYNDA
+391 CLLLYDDA

-431 GKALLNTFI
+431 GKALLNTFV
-440 GAVIKITL
+440 GAVIKISL
-448 ILTLASRPEYGIF
+448 ILMLASQPEYGIF

-467 CVNSTVVTLLHAQ
+467 CINSMIVTLLHAR
-480 SVRSLLQF
+480 SVRQLLDF
-488 RFKIMDW
+488 RFKLMDW

-506 AATLLVYEET
+506 AGTLLIYEHT
-516 AMILPF
+516 AAIFPF
-522 WLRMILAPFV
+522 WLRMITAPAA
-532 GLIVYFI
+532 GLIIYFL
-539 VMGWT
+539 VMGIT

-553 RAPLIGAWFK
+553 RAPLIGSWFK

>member
-1 MKNNGFVP
+1 M
-9 FMMITC
+9 
-15 TFNRERGVVLKKQTF
+15 KKQTF

-105 QRILQVS
+105 QRILQIS

-121 VFMFLCIL
+121 VFMFLCII
-129 FAPWVTKYVL
+129 FAPWVTRYVL

-182 VETIIRIVC
+182 VETIIRIIC
-191 VIWFAWLLLPHG
+191 VIWFAWLLLPQG

-214 ALVGEFGGMLV
+214 ALVGEFFGMLV
-225 LLWKYNRQ
+225 LLWNYARQ
-233 KKELPL
+233 KKESGLDSPHSIRTSR
-239 VMQQN
+239 ME
-244 MSKLTT
+244 SKSKVL
-250 KPSAKALNPVPSVMK
+250 K
-265 ETTTPQ
+265 ESTGSE
-271 PGLIRRLLAI
+271 PGLLRRLLAI
-281 SIPVTAGRLVGSLS
+281 SVPVTAGRLVGSLS

-315 IATAQYGA
+315 LATAQYGA

-391 CLVLYNDA
+391 CLMLYNDA

-448 ILTLASRPEYGIF
+448 ILMLASRPEYGIF

-467 CVNSTVVTLLHAQ
+467 CVNSTIVTLLHAR

-495 VKTGAGMFIMG
+495 VKTGTGMVIMG
-506 AATLLVYEET
+506 AATLVVYEQT
-516 AMILPF
+516 TTLLPF

-553 RAPLIGAWFK
+553 RAPIIGSWFK
-563 RRSGK
+563 RRSRK

>member
-1 MKNNGFVP
+1 M
-9 FMMITC
+9 
-15 TFNRERGVVLKKQTF
+15 KKQTF

-92 VAEADTGANRYSP
+92 VAEAETGANRYSP
-105 QRILQVS
+105 QRILQIS

-129 FAPWVTKYVL
+129 FAPWITQYVL

-182 VETIIRIVC
+182 TETIIRIVC
-191 VIWFAWLLLPHG
+191 VIWFAWLLLPKG
-203 IAQAAAGAMLG
+203 IEHAAAGAMLG
-214 ALVGEFGGMLV
+214 AMVGELGGMLV
-225 LLWKYNRQ
+225 LLWNYARFR
-233 KKELPL
+233 KEPPL
-239 VMQQN
+239 THRTEPAPSPS
-244 MSKLTT
+244 SKSVREA
-250 KPSAKALNPVPSVMK
+250 PSNTEENEEFSAAAPS
-265 ETTTPQ
+265 Q
-271 PGLIRRLLAI
+271 RGLIRRLLAI
-281 SIPVTAGRLVGSLS
+281 SVPVTAGRLVGSLS

-301 VTAQSLALAGISKG
+301 VTAQSLALAGIAKG
-315 IATAQYGA
+315 LATAQYGA
-323 LQGMIIPLL
+323 LQGMVIPLL

-343 TSLVPSLSEASAQGD
+343 TSLVPSLSEAAARGD

-391 CLVLYNDA
+391 CLLLYDDA

-431 GKALLNTFI
+431 GKALLNTFV
-440 GAVIKITL
+440 GAVIKISL
-448 ILTLASRPEYGIF
+448 ILMLASQPEYGIF

-467 CVNSTVVTLLHAQ
+467 CINSMIVTLLHAR
-480 SVRSLLQF
+480 SVRQLLDF
-488 RFKIMDW
+488 RFKLMDW

-506 AATLLVYEET
+506 AATLLIYEHT
-516 AMILPF
+516 AAMLPF
-522 WLRMILAPFV
+522 WLRMIIAPAV
-532 GLIVYFI
+532 GLLIYLLI
-539 VMGWT
+539 MGIT

-553 RAPLIGAWFK
+553 RAPLIGSWFK

>member
-1 MKNNGFVP
+1 M
-9 FMMITC
+9 
-15 TFNRERGVVLKKQTF
+15 KKQTF

-239 VMQQN
+239 GNHQN
-244 MSKLTT
+244 MSNLSAKPLTT
-250 KPSAKALNPVPSVMK
+250 VTPVLK
-265 ETTTPQ
+265 DTGTPQ

-281 SIPVTAGRLVGSLS
+281 SVPVTAGRLVGSLS

-315 IATAQYGA
+315 LATAQYGA

-448 ILTLASRPEYGIF
+448 ILMLASRPEYGIF

-516 AMILPF
+516 AILLPF
-522 WLRMILAPFV
+522 WVRMLLAPFV

-553 RAPLIGAWFK
+553 RAPFIGSWFK

>member
-1 MKNNGFVP
+1 M
-9 FMMITC
+9 
-15 TFNRERGVVLKKQTF
+15 KKQTF

-92 VAEADTGANRYSP
+92 VAEAETGANRYSP
-105 QRILQVS
+105 QRILQIS

-129 FAPWVTKYVL
+129 FAPWITQYVL

-182 VETIIRIVC
+182 TETIIRIIF
-191 VIWFAWLLLPHG
+191 VIWFAWLLLPKG
-203 IAQAAAGAMLG
+203 IEHAAAGAMLG
-214 ALVGEFGGMLV
+214 AMVGELAGMLV
-225 LLWKYNRQ
+225 LLWNYAKL

-239 VMQQN
+239 SRRSRIKQAPSPSSESLQDDH
-244 MSKLTT
+244 SKVVEKDEFSTASA
-250 KPSAKALNPVPSVMK
+250 PS
-265 ETTTPQ
+265 Q
-271 PGLIRRLLAI
+271 RGLIRRLLAI
-281 SIPVTAGRLVGSLS
+281 SVPVTAGRLVGSLS

-301 VTAQSLALAGISKG
+301 VTAQSLAIAGIAKG
-315 IATAQYGA
+315 LATAQYGA
-323 LQGMIIPLL
+323 LQGMVIPLL

-343 TSLVPSLSEASAQGD
+343 TSLVPSLSEASANGD

-391 CLVLYNDA
+391 CLLLYDDA

-440 GAVIKITL
+440 GAVIKISL
-448 ILTLASRPEYGIF
+448 ILMLASQPEYGIF

-467 CVNSTVVTLLHAQ
+467 CINSMVVTLLHAG
-480 SVRSLLQF
+480 SVRRLLNF
-488 RFKIMDW
+488 RFKLMDW

-506 AATLLVYEET
+506 AATLLIYEHT
-516 AMILPF
+516 AALFPF
-522 WLRMILAPFV
+522 WFRMILATSA
-532 GLIVYFI
+532 GLLVYFM
-539 VMGWT
+539 VMGLT

-553 RAPLIGAWFK
+553 RAPLIGSWFK
-563 RRSGK
+563 RRSGKK

>member
-1 MKNNGFVP
+1 M
-9 FMMITC
+9 
-15 TFNRERGVVLKKQTF
+15 KKQTF

-105 QRILQVS
+105 QRILQIS

-121 VFMFLCIL
+121 VFMFLCII

-225 LLWKYNRQ
+225 LLWKYSRQ

-239 VMQQN
+239 AKHQN
-244 MSKLTT
+244 MSNL
-250 KPSAKALNPVPSVMK
+250 SAKPITTVTPVIK
-265 ETTTPQ
+265 DTGAPQ
-271 PGLIRRLLAI
+271 TGLIRRLLAI

-315 IATAQYGA
+315 LATAQYGA

-440 GAVIKITL
+440 GAVIKVTL

-461 GAVIAI
+461 GAVISI
-467 CVNSTVVTLLHAQ
+467 CVNSTVVTLLHIQ
-480 SVRSLLQF
+480 SVRKLLQF

-516 AMILPF
+516 VMILPF
-522 WLRMILAPFV
+522 WVRMLLAPLV

-553 RAPLIGAWFK
+553 RAPFIGSWFK